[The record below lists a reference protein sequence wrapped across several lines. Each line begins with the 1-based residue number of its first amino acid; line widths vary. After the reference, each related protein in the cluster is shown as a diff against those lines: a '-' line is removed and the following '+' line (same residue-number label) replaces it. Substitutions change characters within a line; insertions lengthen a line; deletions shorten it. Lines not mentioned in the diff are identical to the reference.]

1 MRAGIALGSNL
12 GDRRALLIAARD
24 EIIDLP
30 GVKEPFLFSAI
41 YETEPI
47 GCERG
52 AGPFINAV
60 MEIEY
65 EKNAENLL
73 RELASIEDSLGR
85 ERSGERNLSRTI
97 DLDLLYLGGVKMT
110 TAEIELPHPRAT
122 GRRFVLEPLAEIRPD
137 LKLPGQKKNVK
148 ALLAKLPNSEQVVRI
163 ADEW

>member
-12 GDRRALLIAARD
+12 GDRLAHLIVARD
-24 EIIDLP
+24 EIIELP

-41 YETEPI
+41 YETEPV

-52 AGPFINAV
+52 AGSFLNAV
-60 MEIEY
+60 MEIGY

-85 ERSGERNLSRTI
+85 KRAGERNLSRTI
-97 DLDLLYLGGVKMT
+97 DLDLLYLGSVKVT
-110 TAEIELPHPRAT
+110 TAEIELPHPRLT
-122 GRRFVLEPLAEIRPD
+122 LRRFVLEPLAEIRPD

-148 ALLAKLPNSEQVVRI
+148 ALLAKLPRSEQVVRV

>member
-12 GDRRALLIAARD
+12 GDRLAHLGAARD

-30 GVKEPFLFSAI
+30 GVKEPFLFSSV
-41 YETEPI
+41 YETEPV

-52 AGPFINAV
+52 AGEFLNSV

-73 RELASIEDSLGR
+73 QELAVIESSLGR

-97 DLDLLYLGGVKMT
+97 DLDLLYLGNVKMT
-110 TAEIELPHPRAT
+110 TPEIELPHPRAAV
-122 GRRFVLEPLAEIRPD
+122 RRFVLEPLAEIRPD
-137 LKLPGQKKNVK
+137 LRLPGQKKSVK
-148 ALLAKLPNSEQVVRI
+148 ALLSKLPNTEQVVRLP
-163 ADEW
+163 DEW

>member
-12 GDRRALLIAARD
+12 GDRLAHLGAARD

-30 GVKEPFLFSAI
+30 GVKEPFLFSSV
-41 YETEPI
+41 YETEPV

-52 AGPFINAV
+52 AGEFLNSV

-73 RELASIEDSLGR
+73 QELAVIESSLGR

-97 DLDLLYLGGVKMT
+97 DLDLLYLGNVKMT
-110 TAEIELPHPRAT
+110 TPEIELPHPRAAV
-122 GRRFVLEPLAEIRPD
+122 RRFVLEPLAEIRPD
-137 LKLPGQKKNVK
+137 LKLPGQKKSVK
-148 ALLAKLPNSEQVVRI
+148 ALLSKLPNTEQVVRLP
-163 ADEW
+163 DEW

>member
-12 GDRRALLIAARD
+12 GDRLAHLGTARD

-30 GVKEPFLFSAI
+30 GVKEPFLFSSV
-41 YETEPI
+41 YETEPV

-52 AGPFINAV
+52 AGAFLNSV

-73 RELASIEDSLGR
+73 QELAVIESSLGR

-97 DLDLLYLGGVKMT
+97 DLDLLYLGNVKMT
-110 TAEIELPHPRAT
+110 TPEIELPHPRAAV
-122 GRRFVLEPLAEIRPD
+122 RRFVLEPLAEIRPD
-137 LKLPGQKKNVK
+137 LKLPGQKKSVK
-148 ALLAKLPNSEQVVRI
+148 ALLSKLPNAEQVVRLP
-163 ADEW
+163 DEW

>member
-12 GDRRALLIAARD
+12 GDRLAHLCAARD

-30 GVKEPFLFSAI
+30 GVEEPFLFSAI
-41 YETEPI
+41 YETEPV

-52 AGPFINAV
+52 AGSFLNAV
-60 MEIEY
+60 MEIGY
-65 EKNAENLL
+65 DKNAENLMH
-73 RELASIEDSLGR
+73 ELASIESSLGR

-97 DLDLLYLGGVKMT
+97 DLDLLYLGNVKMQT
-110 TAEIELPHPRAT
+110 PEIELPHPRAT
-122 GRRFVLEPLAEIRPD
+122 VRRFVLEPLAEIRPD

-148 ALLAKLPNSEQVVRI
+148 ALLAKLPGAEQVVRV

>member
-12 GDRRALLIAARD
+12 GDRLAHLGAARD

-30 GVKEPFLFSAI
+30 GVKEPFLFSSV
-41 YETEPI
+41 YETEPV

-52 AGPFINAV
+52 AGAFLNSV

-73 RELASIEDSLGR
+73 QELAVIESSLGR

-97 DLDLLYLGGVKMT
+97 DLDLLYLGNVKMT
-110 TAEIELPHPRAT
+110 TPEIELPHPRAAV
-122 GRRFVLEPLAEIRPD
+122 RRFVLEPLAEIRPD
-137 LKLPGQKKNVK
+137 LKLPGQKKSVK
-148 ALLAKLPNSEQVVRI
+148 ALLSKLPNAEQVVRLP
-163 ADEW
+163 DEW